1 MGVLNVPLRLFL
13 VDDEPAIRQ
22 GLADLFPW
30 EDWGFV
36 ITGIFEN
43 GRQALNA
50 LRLRSADVV
59 LTDIRMPVMDGLTLA
74 QRIQEEGLPV
84 HLVLLSAYADCEYA
98 HRGLFYGVK
107 DYIIKPVEY
116 QVMEEPFLSLRRRLA
131 AETQKAPLQPAVQ
144 DFLTEQI
151 TAYLQTHLADA
162 TLDGAAKIV
171 GMNAKSFSRLYKSQ
185 TGTTFSQALHVAR
198 MNRARELVCNV
209 SVRLFSIAQ
218 SLGYDN
224 AKNFT
229 RAFRSHFGMSPSA
242 YRKKHAGNV

>member
-116 QVMEEPFLSLRRRLA
+116 QVMEETFLSLRRRLA

-171 GMNAKSFSRLYKSQ
+171 GMNALSFSRLYKSQ
-185 TGTTFSQALHVAR
+185 T
-198 MNRARELVCNV
+198 
-209 SVRLFSIAQ
+209 
-218 SLGYDN
+218 
-224 AKNFT
+224 
-229 RAFRSHFGMSPSA
+229 
-242 YRKKHAGNV
+242 